1 MRENDEKLRD
11 MLTSEEVPEQL
22 SPENIKVMLDEKAP
36 KKRRSGISVA
46 SRIAA
51 GAAACAVIAG
61 SYAGTAQLMKARKN
75 SEGSSVSTLDG
86 KGKTRSSSKTVRVD
100 APYMNGA
107 ESYDEVYE
115 LEGAE
120 AQRARQRDRR
130 LLQFHE

>member
-46 SRIAA
+46 STIAA

-75 SEGSSVSTLDG
+75 SEGSSVSTLTVCQG
-86 KGKTRSSSKTVRVD
+86 SAAPVSSKSVSSASSGSPQAVR
-100 APYMNGA
+100 
-107 ESYDEVYE
+107 
-115 LEGAE
+115 
-120 AQRARQRDRR
+120 RT
-130 LLQFHE
+130 